1 MGARNAVKA
10 QTDAFAIPVRGASKR
25 YLRELLTTRCGLD
38 IATVYPTPWHR
49 PFIEDFGFSYSR
61 TAPLTT

>member
-1 MGARNAVKA
+1 MGKENPIKSR
-10 QTDAFAIPVRGASKR
+10 TDVFAIPVRGASKR

-49 PFIEDFGFSYSR
+49 PFVEDFGRSYSR
-61 TAPLTT
+61 LTPLSA